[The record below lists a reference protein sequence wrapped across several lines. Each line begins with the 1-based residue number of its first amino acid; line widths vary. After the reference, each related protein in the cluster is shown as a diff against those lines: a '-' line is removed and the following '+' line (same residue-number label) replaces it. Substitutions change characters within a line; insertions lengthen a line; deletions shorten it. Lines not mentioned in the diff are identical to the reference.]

1 MNNSYIVFPDIDPV
15 IFSIGPVAL
24 HWYGLMYLVGFV
36 FALWLAKLRAGK
48 ANSGWTKNEVE
59 NLLYIGFLGVF
70 IGGRL
75 GYVLFYN
82 LPAFLSNPLY
92 LFKVWD
98 GGMSFHGGLIGV
110 ICAMWWY
117 ARRTHRHFFQVADF
131 VAPLIPFGLG
141 MGRIGNFINGEL
153 WGRVTLDTPWAM
165 LFPGSR
171 AEDIQIVSQDPS
183 LLPILEQYG
192 VLPRHPSQLYEMFF
206 EGIFLFIIL
215 NLFIRKPRPMGSVS
229 GLFLI
234 GYGAFRIF
242 VEFFRQPDAQ
252 LGLFGGVSMGQILSV
267 PMIMIGILMMIWAY
281 KKDNHF
287 VRTRTIPLL
296 ARQKRVSSR
305 KF

>member
-1 MNNSYIVFPDIDPV
+1 MNSSYIVFPNIDPV
-15 IFSIGPVAL
+15 IFSIGPITL
-24 HWYGLMYLVGFV
+24 HWYGLMYLVGFI
-36 FALWLAKLRAGK
+36 FALWLAKRRASK
-48 ANSGWTKNEVE
+48 ANSGWMKNEVE
-59 NLLYIGFLGVF
+59 NLLYIAFLGVF

-75 GYVLFYN
+75 GYLLFYN

-92 LFKVWD
+92 LFKVWA

-110 ICAMWWY
+110 ICAMWLY
-117 ARRTHRHFFQVADF
+117 SCRARCHFFHVADF

-171 AEDIQIVSQDPS
+171 GEDVQVISQDPS
-183 LLPILEQYG
+183 LLPILEQFG

-206 EGIFLFIIL
+206 EGFILFIIL
-215 NLFIRKPRPMGSVS
+215 NLFIRKPRQIGSVS

-234 GYGAFRIF
+234 SYGVFRVL

-252 LGLFGGVSMGQILSV
+252 LGLFGGVSMGQILSI
-267 PMIMIGILMMIWAY
+267 PMIIIGIFIMIWAY
-281 KKDNHF
+281 KRDSHYKSCLI
-287 VRTRTIPLL
+287 T
-296 ARQKRVSSR
+296 
-305 KF
+305 